1 MTATFDSRRFET
13 IEEDKLN
20 AAYKEVRGVYHDELM
35 RLNSELD
42 AGIADSMTH
51 YLLSNLETYRVEVYE
66 PLRIEWMTMM
76 STNK

>member
-20 AAYKEVRGVYHDELM
+20 ATYKEVRGVYYDELM
-35 RLNSELD
+35 RLTAEVD
-42 AGIADSMTH
+42 TGIADSMTY

-66 PLRIEWMTMM
+66 PLRVEWLAMM
-76 STNK
+76 STTK